1 MERILNR
8 STNVFDQRL
17 ARSIENYTSKLG
29 AAGKALSLGLSYA
42 ADGWP
47 GVVGGVSGVIAGG
60 LVSGAIAIGVGLAGG
75 FLSAPVLAVGIVS
88 IVAAGVFGS
97 LAGSFV
103 SGAVKDALKGLIP
116 QEPPPNLP
124 NPVPKGAE
132 HPTTGPGSVDHK
144 PGAPKSDPDP
154 SHADDPPNVAP
165 GGSVTAGDPTAGYD
179 GSGWGGDP
187 YAGAVRDQNA
197 GYNSDGWGGDP
208 YTSSPTNPVGGG
220 STGPSRSETTG
231 PGRSDTTPPSPAGV
245 PVVIDLDGD
254 GIEIIPLDKSHAFFD
269 YNGDGAVGRTAWV
282 GGGDGIL
289 VLDLSRDG
297 KFVPDGRIDQASEF
311 IFTQWAPGAKTD
323 MEALRKIFDTNRDGK
338 LSKLDASFHVFR
350 IWIDLNEDGTAD
362 PGELKTL
369 AELGITYIPLTHD
382 GKSHRLSDGSR
393 INGTNV
399 TVTSNGKSL
408 TVADVALRLGTRNA
422 ALTVS
427 PNGVN
432 IRPGDGTVQNF
443 YSGNGNL
450 RSHTQVGSQGIRGS
464 VSSAK

>member
-1 MERILNR
+1 MLYGLNKDIIGEILNY
-8 STNVFDQRL
+8 SPNLVDQKL
-17 ARSIENYTSKLG
+17 AKSIENYTGKLG
-29 AAGKALSLGLSYA
+29 AVGKALSLGLSYA

-47 GVVGGVSGVIAGG
+47 GVAGGVVGIGAGVLAGMGMVAIGGLIGPFVGFSALGIAIGGVVLGGLASIIAGRFVSGVVTDYA
-60 LVSGAIAIGVGLAGG
+60 
-75 FLSAPVLAVGIVS
+75 
-88 IVAAGVFGS
+88 
-97 LAGSFV
+97 
-103 SGAVKDALKGLIP
+103 KGLIP

-297 KFVPDGRIDQASEF
+297 KFVPDGRIDQASQF

-350 IWIDLNEDGTAD
+350 I
-362 PGELKTL
+362 
-369 AELGITYIPLTHD
+369 
-382 GKSHRLSDGSR
+382 SD
-393 INGTNV
+393 
-399 TVTSNGKSL
+399 
-408 TVADVALRLGTRNA
+408 
-422 ALTVS
+422 
-427 PNGVN
+427 
-432 IRPGDGTVQNF
+432 RPQ
-443 YSGNGNL
+443 
-450 RSHTQVGSQGIRGS
+450 
-464 VSSAK
+464 